1 MINRLSV
8 EFLGKKLRCPLVL
21 PAGVMGI
28 SYSGMLNAV
37 RNGAGV
43 VTAKS
48 LSLNSRKGH
57 KGPVFAEFKGGIINS
72 MGLCNPGIEK
82 GLKEVSEFKAN
93 LDGEIASTPIIVSIF
108 GASPDEFVELTK
120 YTNNSE
126 ADFIELN
133 LSCPNVSDEYG
144 VPISASRTQV
154 AEIIKA
160 VKRESTLPVFAKL
173 SPNTYN
179 VKEIAIES
187 EKAGAD
193 GLVLINGLGPGM
205 IIDIN
210 AKKPV
215 ILNKWGGM
223 SGPAIKPIAIKLVY
237 EIHKEVKIPIIGT
250 GGVLKGEDAVEM
262 MMAGASLVGVGSGV
276 YYRGIE
282 VFKKINEEITKILFK
297 QNYETIKDIKPI
309 D

>member
-8 EFLGKKLRCPLVL
+8 EFFDKKLRCPLVL

-28 SYSGMLNAV
+28 SYSGMINAV
-37 RNGAGV
+37 RNGAGI

-48 LSLNSRKGH
+48 LSLKPRKGH
-57 KGPVFAEFKGGIINS
+57 KGPIFAEFKNGIINS
-72 MGLCNPGIEK
+72 MGLCNPGIEN
-82 GLKEVSEFKAN
+82 GLKEIADFKSN
-93 LDGEIASTPIIVSIF
+93 LNDEIASTPIIVSIF
-108 GASPDEFVELTK
+108 GTSPDEFAELTK
-120 YTNNSE
+120 RVNSSD

-144 VPISASRTQV
+144 VPISASKTQV

-160 VKRESTLPVFAKL
+160 VKKEAKLPVFAKL

-179 VKEIAIES
+179 VKEIAIECERS
-187 EKAGAD
+187 GAD

-205 IIDIN
+205 IIDID
-210 AKKPV
+210 ARKPV
-215 ILNKWGGM
+215 IQNKWGGM

-250 GGVLKGEDAVEM
+250 GGVLKGEDALEM
-262 MMAGASLVGVGSGV
+262 LMAGASLIGVGSGV
-276 YYRGIE
+276 YYRGID
-282 VFKKINEEITKILFK
+282 VFSKINGEITDLLIKY
-297 QNYETIKDIKPI
+297 NYETINDVKPI